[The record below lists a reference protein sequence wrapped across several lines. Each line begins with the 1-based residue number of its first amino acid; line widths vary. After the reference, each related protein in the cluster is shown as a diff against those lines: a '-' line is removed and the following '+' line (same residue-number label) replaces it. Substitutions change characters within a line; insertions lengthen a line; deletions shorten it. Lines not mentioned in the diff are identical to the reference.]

1 MVKKFKSTFALT
13 AILMVTVL
21 LSACIGGGT
30 KTFTLT
36 VNVDPEGA
44 AAVSGVAD
52 KYDEKAVAQ
61 FTLEAAEGYEFVEW
75 TGEVKPVYNDEDE
88 VWEIVMDGDKT
99 LTAVFKEIEEEP
111 VDLEEVIAAA
121 EAAIAALPKVITI
134 EDAAAVEAARAL
146 VDAVLELDEEAEIEG
161 LAILEAA
168 EVALTKL
175 RGNSI
180 SAEQIKAA
188 LQKKNTVDF
197 KEEFKGEE
205 LALINELEMGTST
218 FALSWSSSNTDV
230 IEIDKSVAKVTR
242 PEVDTKVTLTAT
254 LGYEIA
260 LQAIAQTAIAQ
271 TFDVEV
277 TVWGW
282 VSELKANA
290 KPYQAEPF
298 EKALKVL
305 VPDYDEALLSDYAGA
320 IADQLTLETKEDV
333 QKVIDGVNKGK
344 VEAFNEAV
352 AAFYAATTK
361 SEREEALDNVTIE
374 ANDLELKDWIGD
386 LVEENYLPALRD
398 GDTSD
403 LPKIQAIV
411 NEVNLNVLAAL
422 VETAEADPRK
432 VDDYNKAKS
441 LFDAITEVEASV
453 TKEPF
458 GVRLEAVEWVS
469 NVLGADATEVIAKLQ
484 VTIKDLVKL
493 ENVNDALKVEYVDAF
508 AKLEG
513 AVTIAD
519 IEAAVD
525 EVNGTELQKAI
536 DNVLKAKA
544 EKKDDKDVLVTDALT
559 RLADIVGKDW
569 KAENRT
575 ELAKDYVK
583 AIAAG
588 APVTAEAIHDI
599 VIAVEL
605 VADINTANVTELHD
619 IIIELDVTEFINL
632 SAAQRNEVAGFLVV
646 GADEEGY
653 TSTEQFKA
661 AVVDEVATY
670 LTIIA
675 GVNNAKTNYTMW
687 EALTALVETYGD
699 PDEVQEVTIDVAEFM
714 VLKVTND
721 ENFEPYT
728 TIDAIAADAFG
739 SGI

>member
-1 MVKKFKSTFALT
+1 M
-13 AILMVTVL
+13 
-21 LSACIGGGT
+21 
-30 KTFTLT
+30 
-36 VNVDPEGA
+36 
-44 AAVSGVAD
+44 
-52 KYDEKAVAQ
+52 
-61 FTLEAAEGYEFVEW
+61 
-75 TGEVKPVYNDEDE
+75 
-88 VWEIVMDGDKT
+88 
-99 LTAVFKEIEEEP
+99 
-111 VDLEEVIAAA
+111 
-121 EAAIAALPKVITI
+121 
-134 EDAAAVEAARAL
+134 
-146 VDAVLELDEEAEIEG
+146 
-161 LAILEAA
+161 
-168 EVALTKL
+168 
-175 RGNSI
+175 
-180 SAEQIKAA
+180 
-188 LQKKNTVDF
+188 
-197 KEEFKGEE
+197 
-205 LALINELEMGTST
+205 
-218 FALSWSSSNTDV
+218 
-230 IEIDKSVAKVTR
+230 
-242 PEVDTKVTLTAT
+242 
-254 LGYEIA
+254 
-260 LQAIAQTAIAQ
+260 
-271 TFDVEV
+271 
-277 TVWGW
+277 
-282 VSELKANA
+282 
-290 KPYQAEPF
+290 
-298 EKALKVL
+298 
-305 VPDYDEALLSDYAGA
+305 
-320 IADQLTLETKEDV
+320 TLETKEDV
-333 QKVIDGVNKGK
+333 QKVIDGVNKDK

-458 GVRLEAVEWVS
+458 GIRLQAVEWVS

-493 ENVNDALKVEYVDAF
+493 ENVNNALNEEYVDAF

-525 EVNGTELQKAI
+525 VVNGTELQKAI

-544 EKKDDKDVLVTDALT
+544 DKKDDKDVLVTDALT
-559 RLADIVGKDW
+559 RLAAIVGKDW

-575 ELAKDYVK
+575 ELAEDYVK

-599 VIAVEL
+599 VIAVEF
-605 VADINTANVTELHD
+605 VADINAADVTKLHD

-632 SAAQRNEVAGFLVV
+632 SADQRDEVAGFLVV

-675 GVNNAKTNYTMW
+675 GVNNAKTNSTMMK
-687 EALTALVETYGD
+687 ALTALVETYGD
-699 PDEVQEVTIDVAEFM
+699 PEVES
-714 VLKVTND
+714 N
-721 ENFEPYT
+721 N
-728 TIDAIAADAFG
+728 
-739 SGI
+739 

>member
-21 LSACIGGGT
+21 LSGCIGGGT

-111 VDLEEVIAAA
+111 VDLEELIAAA
-121 EAAIAALPKVITI
+121 EAAIAALPKDDIKI

-168 EVALTKL
+168 ELGLTRL

-188 LQKKNTVDF
+188 LQKKNEVDF
-197 KEEFKGEE
+197 KEKFKGEE

-218 FALSWSSSNTDV
+218 FTLSWSSSNTDV
-230 IEIDKSVAKVTR
+230 IEIDKYKSVAKVTR

-260 LQAIAQTAIAQ
+260 LQAIAPQ

-290 KPYQAEPF
+290 DPYQAEPF

-305 VPDYDEALLSDYAGA
+305 VPDYDEALLSVYAGA
-320 IADQLTLETKEDV
+320 IADQLKLETKEDV
-333 QKVIDGVNKGK
+333 QEVIDGVNKDK
-344 VEAFNEAV
+344 VGGFNKAV
-352 AAFYAATTK
+352 ADFFAATTK
-361 SEREEALDNVTIE
+361 RDRQEALGNVTTE
-374 ANDLELKDWIGD
+374 ADTLELKDWIGD
-386 LVEENYLPALRD
+386 LVEKNYLPALRD

-441 LFDAITEVEASV
+441 LFDEITEVEASV
-453 TKEPF
+453 KAKEPF
-458 GVRLEAVEWVS
+458 GVRLQAVEWVS
-469 NVLGADATEVIAKLQ
+469 NVLGADANEVIAKLQ

-493 ENVNDALKVEYVDAF
+493 ENVNAVLSEEYVAAF

-559 RLADIVGKDW
+559 RLAAIVGKDW

-588 APVTAEAIHDI
+588 APVTAEDIHDI
-599 VIAVEL
+599 VIAVEF
-605 VADINTANVTELHD
+605 VADINAADVAKLHD

-632 SAAQRNEVAGFLVV
+632 SADQRHEVAGFLVV
-646 GADEEGY
+646 DDDEEGY
-653 TSTEQFKA
+653 TSTEQFRA
-661 AVVDEVATY
+661 AVVEEVATY

-675 GVNNAKTNYTMW
+675 GVNNAKTNYTMR

-699 PDEVQEVTIDVAEFM
+699 PEVQKVTILVVDRM
-714 VLKVTND
+714 VPKVND

>member
-21 LSACIGGGT
+21 LSGCIGGGT

-52 KYDEKAVAQ
+52 KYDEKALAQ

-75 TGEVKPVYNDEDE
+75 TGEDKPVYNDEDE

-111 VDLEEVIAAA
+111 VDLEELIAAA
-121 EAAIAALPKVITI
+121 EAAIAALPKDDIKI

-168 EVALTKL
+168 ELGLTRL

-188 LQKKNTVDF
+188 LQEKNEVDF
-197 KEEFKGEE
+197 KEKFKGEE

-218 FALSWSSSNTDV
+218 FTLSWSSSNIDV
-230 IEIDKSVAKVTR
+230 IEIDKYKSVAKVTR
-242 PEVDTKVTLTAT
+242 PEEDTKVTLTAT

-260 LQAIAQTAIAQ
+260 PQAIAPQ

-290 KPYQAEPF
+290 KPYQAKPF

-305 VPDYDEALLSDYAGA
+305 VPDYDEALLSDYADA
-320 IADQLTLETKEDV
+320 IADRLKLETKEDV
-333 QKVIDGVNKGK
+333 QKVIDGVNKDK
-344 VEAFNEAV
+344 VGGFNEAV
-352 AAFYAATTK
+352 AGFFAATTK
-361 SEREEALDNVTIE
+361 SEREEALVNVTDG
-374 ANDLELKDWIGD
+374 ANTLGLKDWIDD
-386 LVEENYLPALRD
+386 LVEKNYLPALRD

-432 VDDYNKAKS
+432 VDDYNKAKN

-453 TKEPF
+453 KDPF
-458 GVRLEAVEWVS
+458 DVRLQAVKWVS
-469 NVLGADATEVIAKLQ
+469 NVLGANENGVIEKLQ

-493 ENVNDALKVEYVDAF
+493 ENVNDVLSEEYVAAF

-525 EVNGTELQKAI
+525 EVNETELQKAI

-544 EKKDDKDVLVTDALT
+544 KKKDDKDVLVTDALT
-559 RLADIVGKDW
+559 RLAAIVGKDW
-569 KAENRT
+569 KAKIRT
-575 ELAKDYVK
+575 ELAQDYVK

-588 APVTAEAIHDI
+588 APVTAEDIHDI
-599 VIAVEL
+599 VIAVEF
-605 VADINTANVTELHD
+605 VADINAADVTKLHD
-619 IIIELDVTEFINL
+619 IIIELDVIEFINL
-632 SAAQRNEVAGFLVV
+632 SADQRDEVAGFLVV
-646 GADEEGY
+646 DVDEEGY
-653 TSTEQFKA
+653 TSTEQFRA
-661 AVVDEVATY
+661 AVVEEVATY

-699 PDEVQEVTIDVAEFM
+699 PEVQKVTILVVDRM
-714 VLKVTND
+714 VPKVND

-728 TIDAIAADAFG
+728 TIGKIVADAFK
-739 SGI
+739 